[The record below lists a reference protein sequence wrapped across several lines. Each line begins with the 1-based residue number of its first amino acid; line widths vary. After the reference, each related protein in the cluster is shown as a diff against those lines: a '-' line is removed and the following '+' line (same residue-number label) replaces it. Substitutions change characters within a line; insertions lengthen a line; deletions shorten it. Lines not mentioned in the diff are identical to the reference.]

1 MTEKQ
6 LDLKKFPN
14 LEVQILRV
22 ETYKKL
28 IDFLLVRKE
37 LIFDNFASK
46 TQYEQNEANILL
58 CQTELTLADV
68 HNAVIQTEARIKK
81 DTSMYIQI
89 IDEMNAGKWDEFFQ
103 KGLKNRE
110 KFPQL
115 DKMITE
121 FMEGGDFTQTDARKV
136 HFYNDLRNYIIQVV
150 EGDKNAKKGLKV
162 VN

>member
-14 LEVQILRV
+14 LEIQILRV

-28 IDFLLVRKE
+28 IDFLLVRNE

-46 TQYEQNEANILL
+46 SQYEQNEANILL
-58 CQTELTLADV
+58 CQTQLNLADV

-81 DTSMYIQI
+81 DTAMYIQI

-103 KGLKNRE
+103 KGLTNRE

-136 HFYNDLRNYIIQVV
+136 HFYVELRNYIIQVV
-150 EGDKNAKKGLKV
+150 EGNDKSKNGLKV
-162 VN
+162 VS